1 MGLPLRRSPH
11 VALDAALDAAPEAAV
26 VPVSALEPG
35 AWDALAL
42 AAVEP
47 HPFYARRPVEAHR
60 ASGLAPADLAAVVVP
75 GPAGVSG
82 GLAAL
87 LPFVLRADIAGL
99 GAAIAQPFL
108 SPYVTASAP
117 LVADGPDLDL
127 RLDALV
133 AGLARA
139 SGGRCWRWPL
149 LAVESRP
156 GAGLL
161 AAMARAGWQVA
172 TVASF
177 ERPVLDR
184 RASHLAFLA
193 DHPHKSRLKD
203 LRRRRRRLAE
213 SGALAFE
220 TATEGPALEQAL
232 DAFLA
237 LEAAGWKGEAGTALA
252 SRPDSARFARA
263 LFRQDETSG
272 PPAVRADSLCLDGR
286 TIAASLALVSGR
298 TAYLLKTAYDE
309 SLRAHAPGLVL
320 EDEIIRALHDTTFAD
335 RLDSAT
341 LPGSPLEGLFPERVR
356 IAEILALPPGGG
368 SLLPLE
374 RRADLARFEHRA
386 RAEVKRLIGRR

>member
-1 MGLPLRRSPH
+1 MGLPRRLSPH
-11 VALDAALDAAPEAAV
+11 FARDPAHDVAVE
-26 VPVSALEPG
+26 PVSALEAQ

-42 AAVEP
+42 TAAEP
-47 HPFYARRPVEAHR
+47 HPFYARRPVEAHQ
-60 ASGLAPADLAAVVVP
+60 ASGLAPADLAAVVVRD
-75 GPAGVSG
+75 AD

-99 GAAIAQPFL
+99 GGAVAQPFL
-108 SPYVTASAP
+108 SSYVTASAP
-117 LVADGPDLDL
+117 LVADGPRLDA

-133 AGLARA
+133 AGLALA

-149 LAVESRP
+149 LATESRL
-156 GAGLL
+156 GAGLV
-161 AAMARAGWQVA
+161 AAMERAGWQVA

-184 RASHLAFLA
+184 RADHAAFLA
-193 DHPHKSRLKD
+193 DHPHKGRLKD

-213 SGALAFE
+213 AGALTVE
-220 TATEGPALEQAL
+220 VATGGEALHRAL

-252 SRPDSARFARA
+252 SRPDSTRLARA
-263 LFRQDETSG
+263 LFRHDSPASG
-272 PPAVRADSLCLDGR
+272 PPAVRADSLHLDGR
-286 TIAASLALVSGR
+286 VVAASLALVAGS

-320 EDEIIRALHDTTFAD
+320 EDAIVRALHDTAFAE

-356 IAEILALPPGGG
+356 IAEILALPPGG

-374 RRADLARFEHRA
+374 RRAHLARFEHRA
-386 RAEVKRLIGRR
+386 RAEVKRLMGRR

>member
-1 MGLPLRRSPH
+1 MGLPLRRCPPP
-11 VALDAALDAAPEAAV
+11 VLDAAFAAAIEPVAAIG
-26 VPVSALEPG
+26 AQ
-35 AWDALAL
+35 AWDALAR
-42 AAVEP
+42 AAAEP

-60 ASGLAPADLAAVVVP
+60 ASGLAPADLAAVVVRD
-75 GPAGVSG
+75 AD

-99 GAAIAQPFL
+99 GGAVAQPFL

-117 LVADGPDLDL
+117 LVADGPGLDA
-127 RLDALV
+127 RLDVLV
-133 AGLARA
+133 AGLALA

-149 LAVESRP
+149 LAIESRL
-156 GAGLL
+156 GAGLV
-161 AAMARAGWQVA
+161 AAMERAGWQVA
-172 TVASF
+172 TVARF

-184 RASHLAFLA
+184 RAVHAAFLA
-193 DHPHKSRLKD
+193 GHPHKGRLKD

-213 SGALAFE
+213 AGALTFE
-220 TATEGPALEQAL
+220 VATQGAALERAL

-252 SRPDSARFARA
+252 SRTDTTRFAQA
-263 LFRQDETSG
+263 LFRQDGAASG
-272 PPAVRADSLCLDGR
+272 PPAVRADSLRLDGR
-286 TIAASLALVSGR
+286 VVAASLALVSGS

-320 EDEIIRALHDTTFAD
+320 EDEIVRALHDTAFAD

-341 LPGSPLEGLFPERVR
+341 LPGSPLEGLFPERAR
-356 IAEILALPPGGG
+356 IAEILALPPGG

-374 RRADLARFEHRA
+374 RRADLARLEHRA
-386 RAEVKRLIGRR
+386 RAEVRRLIGRR

>member
-1 MGLPLRRSPH
+1 MGLPLRHPPAS
-11 VALDAALDAAPEAAV
+11 VLDAAVE
-26 VPVSALEPG
+26 PVSALEAD
-35 AWDALAL
+35 AWDALART
-42 AAVEP
+42 AVEP

-60 ASGLAPADLAAVVVP
+60 SSGLAPVDLAAVVVR
-75 GPAGVSG
+75 GPR

-99 GAAIAQPFL
+99 GGAVAQPFL

-117 LVADGPDLDL
+117 LVADGPGLDD

-133 AGLARA
+133 AGLALA
-139 SGGRCWRWPL
+139 AGGRCWRWPML
-149 LAVESRP
+149 PVEGRL
-156 GAGLL
+156 GAGLV

-172 TVASF
+172 TVTQF

-193 DHPHKSRLKD
+193 DHPNKSRLKD
-203 LRRRRRRLAE
+203 LRRRRRRLTEA
-213 SGALAFE
+213 GALAFE
-220 TATEGPALEQAL
+220 TATGGEALERAL

-237 LEAAGWKGEAGTALA
+237 LEAAGWKGAAGTALA

-263 LFRQDETSG
+263 LFRQDAATG
-272 PPAVRADSLCLDGR
+272 PPAARADFLRLDSR
-286 TIAASLALVSGR
+286 VIAASLALVAGP
-298 TAYLLKTAYDE
+298 TAYLLKTSYDE

-320 EDEIIRALHDTTFAD
+320 EDEIVRALHDTAFAE

-356 IAEILALPPGGG
+356 IAEILARPPGA

-374 RRADLARFEHRA
+374 RRADLVRFEHRA